1 MTASESAL
9 WDKIKR
15 FELDDNQSS
24 FKFSDRLARENGW
37 DQNYTIRV
45 IEEYKKF
52 VFLCCVSSGSITPS
66 DAVDQ
71 AWHLHLTYTKSY
83 WVDFC
88 KNTLNQEI
96 HHNPTQGGS
105 HETKK
110 FNGYYT
116 QSFKVYTEKF
126 KTEPP
131 ADIWLDNSTR
141 FSDIN
146 FQRVNISNFALV
158 KRSTLNAFKTIA
170 FWAIAVSILIF
181 FVVIKDVEPSLEIP
195 LVAAVFIGLLIYN
208 LRSSNK
214 ERSNEISG
222 CGGDSSGGCD
232 SSSHTHGGH
241 DGHSGGD
248 SGCGSGCSGCSGS
261 GCSGCGG
268 GD

>member
-52 VFLCCVSSGSITPS
+52 IFLCCVSSGSITPS

-131 ADIWLDNSTR
+131 ADIWLDNAAR
-141 FSDIN
+141 FSDID
-146 FQRVNISNFALV
+146 FQRVNLNTYVLV
-158 KRSTLNAFKTIA
+158 KRSNIKNAG
-170 FWAIAVSILIF
+170 FWIIVIPIFILLVIF
-181 FVVIKDVEPSLEIP
+181 VDFEPALFLP
-195 LVAAVFIGLLIYN
+195 LVAVTVIAYAIYN
-208 LRSSNK
+208 SNGLK
-214 ERSNEISG
+214 QHGEKDISG
-222 CGGDSSGGCD
+222 CGGDNSGGCD
-232 SSSHTHGGH
+232 SSHTHGGH